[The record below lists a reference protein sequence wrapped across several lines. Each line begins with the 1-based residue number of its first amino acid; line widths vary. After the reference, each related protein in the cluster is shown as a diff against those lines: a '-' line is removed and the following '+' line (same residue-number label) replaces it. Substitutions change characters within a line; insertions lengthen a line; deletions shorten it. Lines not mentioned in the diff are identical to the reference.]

1 MISQQLLKQILDKVD
16 IVDVISEY
24 IPLSRKGKNFV
35 GKCPFHDD
43 HDPSMM
49 VSREKQIFKCFVCGE
64 GGNAIKFISAY
75 EEIPFKDAVQ
85 RLAEKAGIKI
95 NESIS
100 MNKKMPLDPAS
111 ERMLK
116 LLTEVNNYVNY
127 MIRSEVG
134 TLAKEYIQKRLGNEA
149 VNNFSL
155 GYANS
160 SEELIQFLN
169 KKGFTNDEMRSC
181 GIINNYD
188 KSFLAERLIIPIQN
202 NKGQV
207 VGFGSRKLGNG
218 DGSKYV
224 NSPESFLFRKGNL
237 LFNQKEAMQQIRQK
251 REVIVVEGYMDVF
264 KCRSVGI
271 DNVVAT
277 MGTAMTNE
285 QCRLLKDMNTSV
297 KLCYDGDTAGIRAA
311 IKNYSILKASG
322 VQDVHLVHLPDGCD
336 PDELIEKDLNMF
348 KALLD
353 VNENIMDFYLKTW
366 REDKNFAEISKYTID
381 GLKLLKSMDNV
392 LAEDFYLNKL
402 SDITKM
408 KKETLERQLSILSG
422 KENNQKVIAYAKQ
435 ASKVKGNMAN
445 KNQKYI
451 KVNFSISAKVNSRY
465 QIKSNFDRLN
475 GTDKL
480 LAFDEVTT
488 LDRQDVLK
496 KYLYQKGPVLSTRIT
511 LVNYKE
517 IDCHAQMI
525 ADEAIKSIS
534 ESLNIAKSNIDY
546 IGFLHK
552 DTKNPHLHLDVYQK
566 EPYLSNFS
574 ISNALVTKIET
585 SIKNA
590 MDDVVNV
597 ETSEVIEPGEINPGF
612 FNMS

>member
-1 MISQQLLKQILDKVD
+1 
-16 IVDVISEY
+16 
-24 IPLSRKGKNFV
+24 
-35 GKCPFHDD
+35 
-43 HDPSMM
+43 
-49 VSREKQIFKCFVCGE
+49 
-64 GGNAIKFISAY
+64 
-75 EEIPFKDAVQ
+75 
-85 RLAEKAGIKI
+85 
-95 NESIS
+95 
-100 MNKKMPLDPAS
+100 
-111 ERMLK
+111 
-116 LLTEVNNYVNY
+116 
-127 MIRSEVG
+127 
-134 TLAKEYIQKRLGNEA
+134 
-149 VNNFSL
+149 
-155 GYANS
+155 
-160 SEELIQFLN
+160 
-169 KKGFTNDEMRSC
+169 
-181 GIINNYD
+181 
-188 KSFLAERLIIPIQN
+188 
-202 NKGQV
+202 
-207 VGFGSRKLGNG
+207 
-218 DGSKYV
+218 
-224 NSPESFLFRKGNL
+224 
-237 LFNQKEAMQQIRQK
+237 
-251 REVIVVEGYMDVF
+251 
-264 KCRSVGI
+264 
-271 DNVVAT
+271 
-277 MGTAMTNE
+277 
-285 QCRLLKDMNTSV
+285 
-297 KLCYDGDTAGIRAA
+297 
-311 IKNYSILKASG
+311 
-322 VQDVHLVHLPDGCD
+322 
-336 PDELIEKDLNMF
+336 MF

-480 LAFDEVTT
+480 LAFDAVTT

-597 ETSEVIEPGEINPGF
+597 ETSEVIDPGEINPGF